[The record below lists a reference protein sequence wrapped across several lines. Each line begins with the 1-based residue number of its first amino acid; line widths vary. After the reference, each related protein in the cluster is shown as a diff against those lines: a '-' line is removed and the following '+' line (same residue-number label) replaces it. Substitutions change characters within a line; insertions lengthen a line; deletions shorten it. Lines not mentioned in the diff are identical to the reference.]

1 MPDVV
6 EADLQRFY
14 GVELAGYW
22 RGELSIRRLSVL
34 IHHLP
39 PESAC
44 ARQLSKAETG
54 WDVHA
59 YLLADLYHAFTGSAH
74 PARPKPEAASKS
86 SRYAQLRK
94 ALEAQRERVR
104 TQTDA

>member
-1 MPDVV
+1 MPDAV

-14 GVELAGYW
+14 GVALADYW
-22 RGELSIRRLSVL
+22 RGGLSIRRLSVL

-44 ARQLSKAETG
+44 ARQLSRASTG

-59 YLLADLYHAFTGSAH
+59 FLLSDLYHAFTGNPH

-86 SRYAQLRK
+86 SRYATLRK

-104 TQTDA
+104 PPTDA

>member
-1 MPDVV
+1 MSDVV

-14 GVELAGYW
+14 GVDFADYW

-44 ARQLSKAETG
+44 ARQLSKTEAG

-59 YLLADLYHAFTGSAH
+59 YLLSDLYHAFTGNPH
-74 PARPKPEAASKS
+74 PARPKPEAANKS
-86 SRYAQLRK
+86 TRYSTLRK
-94 ALEAQRERVR
+94 ALEAQRERLG
-104 TQTDA
+104 TTDV